1 MSGAVI
7 PRRDP
12 WRGAARIDAASP
24 AERLATLAREIG
36 RLAPDWRDPE
46 RYYEMRSELAEE
58 ARRLAATLQR
68 ITTDAR

>member
-12 WRGAARIDAASP
+12 WRGAARTDGASP
-24 AERLATLAREIG
+24 AARLAALAREIG

-46 RYYEMRSELAEE
+46 RYFETRSELAEE
-58 ARRLAATLQR
+58 ARKLARTLQR

>member
-1 MSGAVI
+1 MI

-12 WRGAARIDAASP
+12 WRATGADREAPSP
-24 AERLATLAREIG
+24 AERLAILARAIG

-68 ITTDAR
+68 SDP